1 MIRRF
6 FRWLRR
12 RAMWISPSKME
23 TAKKDMQERIELD
36 RKQKEADHER

>member
-12 RAMWISPSKME
+12 RAMWISPKKME
-23 TAKKDMQERIELD
+23 AAKKDMQERIDLD
-36 RKQKEADHER
+36 RKKEATHER